1 MQLVEYKKL
10 NIYFFIYRNYQYIMK
25 SLIEFLLYTVL
36 AILFYRFAYKKK
48 MDNNVLDKNAYND
61 IIKRYNNSLNEFN
74 KNENLYYQKCNKNDY
89 TQRIINY
96 DNSIYKG
103 QVFYGIKHGCGIET
117 YYDKKFNEIKYEGIW
132 ENNTENGFG
141 ILYKNNITILG
152 NKKNNKYDGFI
163 KIQSDSFS
171 KIFIK
176 RIDCIFVDGIQN
188 YCFVIYINDVYM
200 CVSEYYIEKQKFNIM
215 KILL

>member
-1 MQLVEYKKL
+1 
-10 NIYFFIYRNYQYIMK
+10 MK

-152 NKKNNKYDGFI
+152 NKKNNKYDGLI
-163 KIQSDSFS
+163 KFQSDLFPNDL
-171 KIFIK
+171 FPNDLFPNDLFPNDLFPNTLIK
-176 RIDCIFVDGIQN
+176 RVDCIFVYGIQK
-188 YCFVIYINDVYM
+188 YCFVIFMNNEYNYIP
-200 CVSEYYIEKQKFNIM
+200 EYYIEKYNFNIA
-215 KILL
+215 L

>member
-1 MQLVEYKKL
+1 
-10 NIYFFIYRNYQYIMK
+10 MK

-36 AILFYRFAYKKK
+36 AILFYRNFYPKQKY
-48 MDNNVLDKNAYND
+48 NIIDKITYINS
-61 IIKRYNNSLNEFN
+61 YNNSLNEFN

-96 DNSIYKG
+96 DNSMYKG

-117 YYDKKFNEIKYEGIW
+117 YNDKKLNEIKYEGIW

-141 ILYKNNITILG
+141 ILYKKNITISG
-152 NKKNNKYDGFI
+152 NKKNNKYDGLI
-163 KIQSDSFS
+163 KFQSDSFS

-176 RIDCIFVDGIQN
+176 RIDCIFVDGIQK
-188 YCFVIYINDVYM
+188 YCFVI
-200 CVSEYYIEKQKFNIM
+200 
-215 KILL
+215 L